1 MKKSP
6 DDAGKKKLKKA
17 WQSLAA
23 GNSLY
28 LIKKTTPARPQL
40 IKLKTKKDR
49 SVEHMYE
56 LASNPEVAAVVTAAQ
71 SWDGFE
77 ALEKRARRMDHRSMD
92 EILRGKTYLK
102 YTKAWGKSGIH
113 RKIRSF

>member
-1 MKKSP
+1 M
-6 DDAGKKKLKKA
+6 
-17 WQSLAA
+17 
-23 GNSLY
+23 
-28 LIKKTTPARPQL
+28 